1 MKAPAGAPGGPVD
14 ARLAAPPPDAA
25 SLITRLARG
34 EDSALHEA
42 YFQQHARLRQFA
54 RRLVGDAAAADD
66 LVHEVFVKLPRAI
79 RRLDADASLP
89 SFLIG
94 MAVNRARHH
103 VRAAARRRKLAARLG
118 REPSTEGVPA
128 DECERRQ
135 LALALVRA
143 LDELPL
149 DQRVA
154 FVLCEVEE
162 RSSAD
167 AAAAVGVKDSTLRGR
182 LFHAKRKLRLLL
194 ATWEHRDDR
203 PRERREKP

>member
-1 MKAPAGAPGGPVD
+1 MSDPA
-14 ARLAAPPPDAA
+14 RTA
-25 SLITRLARG
+25 SLVERLARG
-34 EDSALHEA
+34 EESALHEA
-42 YFQQHARLRQFA
+42 YFQQHAHLRQFA
-54 RRLVGDAAAADD
+54 LRLVGDAAAADD
-66 LVHEVFVKLPRAI
+66 LVHEVFVKLPRAV
-79 RRLDADASLP
+79 RRLGPDGSLR

-103 VRAAARRRKLAARLG
+103 VRAAARRRKLAARLE
-118 REPSTEGVPA
+118 REPAPVGVPA
-128 DECERRQ
+128 DQIERRQ
-135 LALALVRA
+135 LAQALVGA

-167 AAAAVGVKDSTLRGR
+167 AAAVVGVKDSTLRGR

-194 ATWEHRDDR
+194 AAWESSDGDPRGRRD
-203 PRERREKP
+203 ER